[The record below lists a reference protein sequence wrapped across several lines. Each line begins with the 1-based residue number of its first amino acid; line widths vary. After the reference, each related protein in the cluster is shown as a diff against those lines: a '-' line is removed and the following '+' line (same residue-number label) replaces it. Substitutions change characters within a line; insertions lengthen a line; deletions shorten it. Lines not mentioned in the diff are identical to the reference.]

1 MNPTFGVI
9 GLVFLAGAVV
19 GKSVEF
25 GSFKLPATGEKSV
38 RFGLAVLGI
47 AALAIGLIPPR
58 SPSDQSLRQAAGS
71 SSLAPGT
78 ATAPQGD
85 TASVQD
91 AAGSGPSVG
100 AASGTSAS
108 SIAAASG
115 SSASR
120 AGALLAEYD
129 TVLPDKH
136 GVTLGSSAS
145 AGSQNAQV
153 GIAGDLYMSSNL
165 VFAGLT
171 GGGAVALD
179 LPASGPPT
187 YRLCSF
193 NAVRDISI
201 TIASG
206 LSFCMQKTGLTF
218 GITITAVQQ
227 NPPQISLHVVVWQG
241 P

>member
-38 RFGLAVLGI
+38 RFGLAVLGV

-58 SPSDQSLRQAAGS
+58 SPSDQNLKQAAGS

-85 TASVQD
+85 PASSQVV
-91 AAGSGPSVG
+91 AAGASAD

-108 SIAAASG
+108 STAAAAR

-120 AGALLAEYD
+120 AGAQLAEYD
-129 TVLPDKH
+129 TVLPDRH

-145 AGSQNAQV
+145 AGAQNAQV
-153 GIAGDLYMSSNL
+153 GTTGDLYMYSNL
-165 VFAGLT
+165 VLAGVA

-179 LPASGPPT
+179 LPNSGPPT

-206 LSFCMQKTGLTF
+206 LSFCMQKPGLMF

-227 NPPQISLHVVVWQG
+227 SPPQISLHVIVWQG
-241 P
+241 A